1 MVKTRSVALEL
12 MYNNVSLKEQVP
24 DIESL
29 TYTDVAADNSDS
41 LDIDIDATED
51 KWLHHWFPE
60 KGARIVTEI
69 RGENWEKEGDSK
81 RIPCGS
87 FVLDDVQY
95 QDAPNVLQLGG
106 VSKPADSDFSELD
119 RETVWKNTSIRRIGQ
134 TIADHYGLG
143 FAYDGPDYDIDG
155 DEQDG
160 PDSTYY
166 NDLCKRYGLVLK
178 VYDSRLWVY
187 DREQY
192 KEKKPVKTFRREDVS
207 KGSFRYA
214 TTLYGTFTGG
224 QFTYT
229 DPETDRDISCCI
241 GGGKR
246 IKSISRRA
254 SGEDDAMAQL
264 CAELNNANHGATTIG
279 FTTDGAWDVSASD
292 CIGLAGF
299 GKLDGKY
306 FVDRIIHQFSGG
318 LTSQIEASR
327 VEGSFRPGQT
337 DPGQEPE
344 SALEQGTEIRLERA
358 AGYVS
363 SDAKNKACTLTG
375 IYYIYDGELIRGR
388 YRVTNTQSRCGK
400 KPVGKNVT
408 AWVDAADCEVAG

>member
-1 MVKTRSVALEL
+1 MVKTRRVALEL

-41 LDIDIDATED
+41 LDITIDATED
-51 KWLHHWFPE
+51 KWLHDWFPE
-60 KGARIVTEI
+60 KWARIVTEI

-192 KEKKPVKTFRREDVS
+192 KEKKPVKTFHREDFS
-207 KGSFRYA
+207 PGSFRYA

-229 DPETDRDISCCI
+229 DPETDRDIECSI

-246 IKSISRRA
+246 IKRINRRA
-254 SGEDDAMAQL
+254 SSEQDALAQL

-279 FTTDGAWDVSASD
+279 FTTDGAWELSASD
-292 CIGLAGF
+292 CIGLSGF

-306 FVDRIIHQFSGG
+306 FVDRIIHQVSGG
-318 LTSQIEASR
+318 LTSQVEASR
-327 VEGSFRPGQT
+327 VEEGFRPGQT

-344 SALEQGTEIRLERA
+344 GALEQGTAIRLERA

-408 AWVDAADCEVAG
+408 AWVDAADCEVAQ